1 MKRKYWLYVGFFIAL
16 IGVFYF
22 LLFAGTDYYK
32 VKLPILTYVQDFSF
46 TDQNNKLVTERNVS
60 GKVYVAEYFFTT
72 CKGICPKMNAN
83 MKKIYDKF
91 KGDSGFAILSHTCMP
106 ETDSAP
112 LLKAYEQKM
121 IGADSG
127 QREPNN
133 WYFLTGSK
141 NSLYKMARESY
152 LLDNEKNNSL
162 NIADQFIHT
171 QFFALVDKQRRL
183 RGVYDGLR
191 EEELNKLSTDIKDLL
206 RETKDP
212 QAGISSPFS
221 SNPN

>member
-1 MKRKYWLYVGFFIAL
+1 MKRKYWLYTGFFIVL
-16 IGVFYF
+16 LGIFYF

-32 VKLPILTYVQDFSF
+32 VKLPVLTYVQDFSF
-46 TDQNNKLVTERNVS
+46 TDQNGKRVTQKNVD

-91 KGDSGFAILSHTCMP
+91 KDENGFAILSHTCMP
-106 ETDSAP
+106 ETDSVP

-121 IGADSG
+121 LDDGKNQLPTI
-127 QREPNN
+127 N

-141 NSLYKMARESY
+141 DSLYRMARESY
-152 LLDNEKNNSL
+152 LLDNDKNNNL

-183 RGVYDGLR
+183 RGIYDGLKND
-191 EEELNKLSTDIKDLL
+191 ELDKLSNDIKELL
-206 RETKDP
+206 KETKDP
-212 QAGISSPFS
+212 QAGIGSPFGN
-221 SNPN
+221 NPN

>member
-1 MKRKYWLYVGFFIAL
+1 MKRKYWMYAGFFIVL
-16 IGVFYF
+16 LGVFYL

-32 VKLPILTYVQDFSF
+32 VKLPVLTYVKDFSF
-46 TDQNNKLVTERNVS
+46 TDQNGKPFTERSVD

-91 KGDSGFAILSHTCMP
+91 KDENGFAILSHTCMP
-106 ETDSAP
+106 ETDSIP

-121 IGADSG
+121 IGSG
-127 QREPNN
+127 RDQYQEQPATGN
-133 WYFLTGSK
+133 WYFVTGNK
-141 NSLYKMARESY
+141 KDLYKMARESY

-162 NIADQFIHT
+162 NIDDQFIHT

-183 RGVYDGLR
+183 RGVYDGLKT
-191 EEELNKLSTDIKDLL
+191 EE
-206 RETKDP
+206 
-212 QAGISSPFS
+212 
-221 SNPN
+221 